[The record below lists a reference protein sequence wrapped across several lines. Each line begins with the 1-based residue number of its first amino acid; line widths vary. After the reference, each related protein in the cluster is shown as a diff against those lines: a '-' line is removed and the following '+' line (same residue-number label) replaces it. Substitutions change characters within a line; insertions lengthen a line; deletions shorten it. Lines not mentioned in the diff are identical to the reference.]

1 MVYKTRHT
9 SQTPEPARTRCPR
22 CQSRLDVFETPSGG
36 RTVSVAFLGV
46 RVETTATALEL
57 FVPRDS
63 GAEIQCPACNRRFD
77 PSGPVR
83 SIPELSR
90 STTVS

>member
-1 MVYKTRHT
+1 MTHNNQYIA
-9 SQTPEPARTRCPR
+9 QAPEAAKTRCPR

-36 RTVSVAFLGV
+36 RTVSVAFLGPT
-46 RVETTATALEL
+46 VETTATALEL
-57 FVPRDS
+57 FIPRDS

-83 SIPELSR
+83 TIPALR
-90 STTVS
+90 SSPT